1 MAPAVP
7 SALRD
12 AQTLLAAVV
21 ESSNDAIISKTLE
34 GVITS
39 WNPAAERLFGYSAAE
54 AIGRPVALIVPDDRP
69 HEEAEILA
77 RIAGG
82 EHIRHFETVR
92 LHRDGTRL
100 DVSVSISPVRDGAG
114 QIVGASKIARDI
126 GERKRAE
133 ARLRAQLGRL
143 QLLDQI
149 TGAIAERQDLQ
160 SIYQVAVGS
169 IEEGMPL
176 EFACVAALDAAQS
189 RLVVTR
195 LGARSATLPGALA
208 AGEHIAVDANGLS
221 RCVGGALVYESDTG
235 AVDAPFAARLA
246 HAGLRSLVMAPLRSE
261 AEVFGVLLAA
271 RRAPEAFSSG
281 DCEFLRQLSAHV
293 SLAARQAALLGSLQR
308 AYEDLRRSQ
317 QAALQHERLRAVGQ
331 MASGIAHDINNA
343 ISPALLYGE
352 ALLEAEHALT
362 PHGREQLEGIVRAL
376 GDVAATVERLRE
388 FYRPRDAARP
398 MTSVSVNALVPQVVS
413 FSRARWGDMAR
424 RQGIAIDVRTD
435 LAPELPTIVGSESEI
450 REALINLIFNALDA
464 LTEGGTLRIATRP
477 WQRGVQVDVAD
488 SGIGMNA
495 ETLQRCLSPFFTTKG
510 ERGTGMGLS
519 MVEAM
524 AQRHGAHIDIA
535 SEPGRGT
542 TVTLRFPAPAE
553 PSTAPAPRASAA
565 PAPARSLHV
574 LVVDDDP
581 LVLETLRNMVVAT
594 GHAVTIADGG
604 RNGIEAFDR
613 ARAGGAGF
621 DAVVTD
627 LGMPGVDGRALARAV
642 KLASPSTPVVLLSGW
657 GEGLQAGARRQP
669 DIDLVLA
676 KPPKLR
682 ELREVLARLGS
693 SASTRPRA
701 S

>member
-1 MAPAVP
+1 MTPAVP

-195 LGARSATLPGALA
+195 VGARSATLPGALA

-271 RRAPEAFSSG
+271 RRAPEAF
-281 DCEFLRQLSAHV
+281 
-293 SLAARQAALLGSLQR
+293 
-308 AYEDLRRSQ
+308 
-317 QAALQHERLRAVGQ
+317 
-331 MASGIAHDINNA
+331 
-343 ISPALLYGE
+343 
-352 ALLEAEHALT
+352 
-362 PHGREQLEGIVRAL
+362 
-376 GDVAATVERLRE
+376 
-388 FYRPRDAARP
+388 
-398 MTSVSVNALVPQVVS
+398 
-413 FSRARWGDMAR
+413 
-424 RQGIAIDVRTD
+424 
-435 LAPELPTIVGSESEI
+435 
-450 REALINLIFNALDA
+450 
-464 LTEGGTLRIATRP
+464 
-477 WQRGVQVDVAD
+477 
-488 SGIGMNA
+488 
-495 ETLQRCLSPFFTTKG
+495 
-510 ERGTGMGLS
+510 
-519 MVEAM
+519 
-524 AQRHGAHIDIA
+524 
-535 SEPGRGT
+535 
-542 TVTLRFPAPAE
+542 
-553 PSTAPAPRASAA
+553 
-565 PAPARSLHV
+565 
-574 LVVDDDP
+574 
-581 LVLETLRNMVVAT
+581 
-594 GHAVTIADGG
+594 
-604 RNGIEAFDR
+604 
-613 ARAGGAGF
+613 
-621 DAVVTD
+621 
-627 LGMPGVDGRALARAV
+627 
-642 KLASPSTPVVLLSGW
+642 
-657 GEGLQAGARRQP
+657 
-669 DIDLVLA
+669 
-676 KPPKLR
+676 
-682 ELREVLARLGS
+682 
-693 SASTRPRA
+693 
-701 S
+701 

>member
-1 MAPAVP
+1 MTPAVP

-54 AIGRPVALIVPDDRP
+54 AIGRPVAFIVPDDRP

-133 ARLRAQLGRL
+133 ARLRAQLARL

-195 LGARSATLPGALA
+195 LGARSAALP
-208 AGEHIAVDANGLS
+208 
-221 RCVGGALVYESDTG
+221 GALVYESDTG

>member
-352 ALLEAEHALT
+352 ALLEVEHALT
-362 PHGREQLEGIVRAL
+362 PRGREQLEGIVRAL